1 MFTHHLITRSL
12 VGGLVAA
19 GAALGVAAVP
29 ASALPY
35 DLNANGSYVPA
46 QVATWQVRSRASQ
59 PTNTA
64 SPVSCGDVCSG
75 HGYGTVSSLPTTVRV
90 SAGSSGFDWGDAGI
104 GAGGSAVLLGAGLL
118 GAGMARR
125 RRPQQPVV
133 N

>member
-1 MFTHHLITRSL
+1 MFTHHLIKRSL
-12 VGGLVAA
+12 VGGLAAA
-19 GAALGVAAVP
+19 GAALGVGVVP

-35 DLNANGSYVPA
+35 DLNANGSYVSA
-46 QVATWQVRSRASQ
+46 HATTLQAGSRASQ
-59 PTNTA
+59 PTNGA

-75 HGYGTVSSLPTTVRV
+75 HGYGTVSSQPIIVRV
-90 SAGSSGFDWGDAGI
+90 SAGSSDFDWADAGI

-125 RRPQQPVV
+125 RGTQQSVV